1 MFRVVSLGG
10 HVMYLIEALLD
21 LTTMTCFGYSLGGH
35 VMYLIEALLDLTTLT
50 CFGYSLGCHIPE

>member
-1 MFRVVSLGG
+1 
-10 HVMYLIEALLD
+10 MYLIEALLD

-50 CFGYSLGCHIPE
+50 CFGYSLRCHIPE